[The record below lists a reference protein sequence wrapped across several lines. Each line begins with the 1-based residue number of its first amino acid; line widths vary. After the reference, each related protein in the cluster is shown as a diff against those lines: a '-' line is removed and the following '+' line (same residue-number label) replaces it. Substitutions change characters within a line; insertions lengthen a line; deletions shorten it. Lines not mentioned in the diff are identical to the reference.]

1 MKDKKSYWMSIQHFS
16 SLEDNYVVLIIKKY
30 KKDQLVVNDSI
41 VWKCL
46 MGPSE
51 KTVLPSATN
60 SSILSEKGKK

>member
-41 VWKCL
+41 V
-46 MGPSE
+46 
-51 KTVLPSATN
+51 
-60 SSILSEKGKK
+60 